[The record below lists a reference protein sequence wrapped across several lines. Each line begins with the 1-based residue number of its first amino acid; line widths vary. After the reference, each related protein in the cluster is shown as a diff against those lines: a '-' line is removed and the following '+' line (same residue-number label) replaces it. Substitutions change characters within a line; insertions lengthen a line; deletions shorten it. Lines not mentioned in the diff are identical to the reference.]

1 MQRMKDKETKSEP
14 IYIIKLFRFLTT
26 KVFFKN
32 LLYMGLVL
40 LGLFLILHFFLRSYT
55 NHGQQLTL
63 PDFID
68 MHLVE
73 ATELSEEK
81 TFQIIVD
88 DSTHIVGKPG
98 GIIINQNP
106 KANSTVKENRKVYVT
121 VTKYKSDQIRLKSLP
136 ELYGRE
142 YEQKKKELSLMKIN
156 SRIKG
161 YAYDQGEPNH
171 ILEVYYNGDLIVD
184 IDGRKNNVKIEKG
197 GTLDFVLSEQRGL
210 EISIPDL
217 RCESLAAAQF
227 MLEDGAKLRLGTIS
241 EQGKIEDRES
251 AYIIDQFPPY
261 SPDRRIFI
269 GEQINVVISATK
281 PQDCN

>member
-1 MQRMKDKETKSEP
+1 MA
-14 IYIIKLFRFLTT
+14 
-26 KVFFKN
+26 
-32 LLYMGLVL
+32 LVVL
-40 LGLFLILHFFLRSYT
+40 VLFLILHFFLRSYT

-68 MHLVE
+68 MHISE
-73 ATELSEEK
+73 AEDLAEDK

-106 KANSTVKENRKVYVT
+106 KSSSKVKENRKVYVT
-121 VTKYKSDQIRLKSLP
+121 ITKYQSDQIRLKSLP
-136 ELYGRE
+136 DLYGRE
-142 YEQKKKELSLMKIN
+142 YEQKRKELAMMKIS

-171 ILEVYYNGDLIVD
+171 ILEVYYKGQLVVD

-210 EISIPDL
+210 EMGIPDL
-217 RCESLAAAQF
+217 RCESLAAASF
-227 MLEDGAKLRLGTIS
+227 LLEDGAKLKLGTIS
-241 EQGKIEDRES
+241 EQGNVTDRES
-251 AYIIDQFPPY
+251 AYIVDQFPPY
-261 SPDRRIFI
+261 TPDGRIYI
-269 GEQINVVISATK
+269 GESINVVISQEQ
-281 PQDCN
+281 PEDCN

>member
-1 MQRMKDKETKSEP
+1 
-14 IYIIKLFRFLTT
+14 
-26 KVFFKN
+26 
-32 LLYMGLVL
+32 MGLVL
-40 LGLFLILHFFLRSYT
+40 LGLFLVLHFFLRSYT

-68 MHLVE
+68 MHISE
-73 ATELSEEK
+73 ATDLAEDK
-81 TFQIIVD
+81 TFEIIVN

-98 GIIINQNP
+98 GMIMNQNP

-121 VTKYKSDQIRLKSLP
+121 ITKYQSDQIRLKSLP

-142 YEQKKKELSLMKIN
+142 YEQKKKELALMKIS

-171 ILEVYYNGDLIVD
+171 ILEVYYNGQLIAD
-184 IDGRKNNVKIEKG
+184 IDGRKDNVKIEKG
-197 GTLDFVLSEQRGL
+197 GTLDFVLSEQKGL

-217 RCESLAAAQF
+217 RCESLAAASF
-227 MLEDGAKLRLGTIS
+227 MLEDGARLRLGTIS
-241 EQGKIEDRES
+241 EEGKIEDRES

-261 SPDRRIFI
+261 STDGRIFI
-269 GEQINVVISATK
+269 GEQINVVISSTK
-281 PQDCN
+281 PEDCN